1 MAGQDADT
9 VAPKPAWTLGLLNV
23 SLLPWF
29 AAAVWFLDDTDLWVR
44 LSIAYSALTVG
55 VLGGVRMGFAFARP
69 DTATAHDYGVA
80 ILTPLVG
87 WAALVPEPLW
97 GGCILMAAITVS
109 ALSDRAAATAGR
121 LPRWY
126 GRLRLQFLPPLLAFL
141 VVVLAK
147 IVSGTG

>member
-1 MAGQDADT
+1 MAARGDDT
-9 VAPKPAWTLGLLNV
+9 ATPRPAWVLGLLNV

-69 DTATAHDYGVA
+69 DIATAHDYGVA

-87 WAALVPEPLW
+87 WAALVPDPLS
-97 GGCILMAAITVS
+97 GGCILMVVFALS

-121 LPRWY
+121 LPYWY
-126 GRLRLQFLPPLLAFL
+126 GRLRLQFLVPLLAFL
-141 VVVLAK
+141 AVVLAK
-147 IVSGTG
+147 LVV